1 MVVFENIVF
10 KNDNGCDNNN
20 SVISVE
26 SSIKNQEKQ
35 HIQRSNILMR
45 LSKRFSNLSKSTTI
59 PMENFPSISSPQLPP
74 LPSSSSSFERQNSSE
89 SDLSLSK
96 LDIID
101 DYSNIQ
107 RNNTLQKTTDL
118 NISKRK
124 ATFPTSQQLTESF
137 QNFYSRFSLRRST
150 LKTNS
155 SSSSNTIIQTAS
167 SSSST
172 IDSNQRLTQHFSTS
186 NRKSI
191 FSCCLHCFS
200 IRHESSTDMN
210 IPRHQHDTTTKK
222 TEHNIRLQLSFQY
235 NIHRREFIVTVH
247 GARDLSI
254 QQGSFACQLC
264 IQYGRDS
271 LSKEQKCTKPQ
282 ICSSGICTWNQRLI
296 FFDINTLDNL
306 SLWAKLIDLD
316 RNQEILGEICIPL
329 NDKKI
334 NLNGQPEWYNLIS
347 KYSLLQTK
355 NSQFNDSDT
364 SEIEQHE
371 SSSSNRRLPTIN
383 ANNELLP
390 TMIDT
395 ITTSN
400 RKRQLPNI
408 PAAQLHANR
417 EKVSQDLIQK
427 ATQLKLRLHMQQQQQ
442 QRTLNETNLNEKRQ
456 MYEDRIQIF
465 NNEINH
471 PINKISSI
479 PSQRSSFQSSKSI
492 DTDSPQL
499 HPTSILSKPYD
510 SMTNLVQKPSS
521 IISTI
526 PTTLINSGLLKE
538 KTSSR
543 PRIPIIRDKSAPNP
557 PYLNPSL
564 SRRTTTAGQY
574 RMDIEKSKLKSFEE
588 RYKKNI
594 KKRESSETPG
604 DDVDSDGSELSTVSK
619 ISSVSMLSTQS
630 ERPRTIRKQ
639 GPHTRPNDHHHNFH
653 RNDVVQLNEEELRQ
667 MAMRT
672 HDTITTIQ
680 PISTPINIKNDSNT
694 QISTSSSTPIDKLIN
709 TSVTNK
715 SDLRNDGTLSDSILS
730 TQPESNKKRRPSMS
744 SKALVILGLSKK
756 TNSASNLGY
765 GKRFGFQRSEEI
777 GVQPH
782 LRSRTL
788 QRQTSKENETPSNAP
803 TADSTQSSLVLSH
816 QRDQYHSMPHDMK
829 LWSGGLK
836 LPHEHQF
843 AEFIEGL
850 GTGQLVG
857 RQVLAS
863 PCHGEIQVGV
873 RDQHGLLEVEIV
885 RARNLLQKA
894 LYKMPPAPYVKV
906 YLLDGKTCVEKQ
918 RTRTTRRTLDP
929 LIQQI
934 LIFKENYREK
944 VLQISVWGDYGKL
957 DRKVFMG
964 VCQIHL
970 EELHLNSSAQVLD
983 WYKLFSANSLMNNYT
998 IVQQSPKGK
1007 TSITTNDLHS
1017 ALKNNSRS

>member
-1 MVVFENIVF
+1 MTLTKQPSARMVVFENIVF
-10 KNDNGCDNNN
+10 KNDNGSDNDN

-26 SSIKNQEKQ
+26 PSIKVQEKQ
-35 HIQRSNILMR
+35 HIQRPNVLMR
-45 LSKRFSNLSKSTTI
+45 LSKKFSNFPKLTV
-59 PMENFPSISSPQLPP
+59 PMENFPSISLSQPTILVSP
-74 LPSSSSSFERQNSSE
+74 PSSPFERQNSSE

-96 LDIID
+96 LDIND
-101 DYSNIQ
+101 DYSGIQQNNI
-107 RNNTLQKTTDL
+107 LQKTTDL
-118 NISKRK
+118 NINKRK
-124 ATFPTSQQLTESF
+124 LSFPTSQQLTESF
-137 QNFYSRFSLRRST
+137 QNFYSRFSLKRST
-150 LKTNS
+150 MKINS
-155 SSSSNTIIQTAS
+155 SSSSNIITQNA
-167 SSSST
+167 SSST
-172 IDSNQRLTQHFSTS
+172 ID
-186 NRKSI
+186 K
-191 FSCCLHCFS
+191 
-200 IRHESSTDMN
+200 
-210 IPRHQHDTTTKK
+210 HDTTTKK
-222 TEHNIRLQLSFQY
+222 NEHNIRLQLSFQY

-247 GARDLSI
+247 GARDLTI
-254 QQGSFACQLC
+254 QQGSFACQLS

-282 ICSSGICTWNQRLI
+282 ACSSGICTWNQRLI
-296 FFDINTLDNL
+296 FFDIDTLDNL

-316 RNQEILGEICIPL
+316 RNQEILGEIYISL
-329 NDKKI
+329 NDKKL

-347 KYSLLQTK
+347 KYSSLHQLQIK
-355 NSQFNDSDT
+355 NFQLNDSDT

-371 SSSSNRRLPTIN
+371 SSFNRILPTIN

-442 QRTLNETNLNEKRQ
+442 QQQQRTLNETNLNEKRL

-465 NNEINH
+465 NNEANR
-471 PINKISSI
+471 PISKIPSISS
-479 PSQRSSFQSSKSI
+479 QRTSFQSSKSI
-492 DTDSPQL
+492 DTDSPNIHQ
-499 HPTSILSKPYD
+499 TSILTKPYD
-510 SMTNLVQKPSS
+510 SMTNLTEKPSS
-521 IISTI
+521 VISSTI
-526 PTTLINSGLLKE
+526 TKATTTTNSGLLKE
-538 KTSSR
+538 KTPSR
-543 PRIPIIRDKSAPNP
+543 PRIPIIRDKSAPNA

-564 SRRTTTAGQY
+564 SRRTTTAGQA

-630 ERPRTIRKQ
+630 ERPRTTRKQ
-639 GPHTRPNDHHHNFH
+639 GTHTRPNDHHQHNFN

-672 HDTITTIQ
+672 HDTITTTQ
-680 PISTPINIKNDSNT
+680 TAAPTPTPLTTTTNAKNDPNT
-694 QISTSSSTPIDKLIN
+694 QISTSSSTPIDKLVN
-709 TSVTNK
+709 TSITNK
-715 SDLRNDGTLSDSILS
+715 SDLRNDGTLSDSVLS

-782 LRSRTL
+782 LRNRTL
-788 QRQTSKENETPSNAP
+788 QRQTSKENETPSSAP
-803 TADSTQSSLVLSH
+803 PSDSSQSSLALSH

-863 PCHGEIQVGV
+863 PCHGEIQVGL
-873 RDQHGLLEVEIV
+873 RDQHSLIEVEIV

-894 LYKMPPAPYVKV
+894 LYKLPPAPYVKV

-929 LIQQI
+929 LIQQT
-934 LIFKENYREK
+934 LIFKESYREK

-964 VCQIHL
+964 VCQINL

-1007 TSITTNDLHS
+1007 SSMTTTDS
-1017 ALKNNSRS
+1017 YSSFKNNSRS

>member
-1 MVVFENIVF
+1 MTLTKQPSTRMVVFENIVF
-10 KNDNGCDNNN
+10 KNDNGCINDN
-20 SVISVE
+20 SVIFVE

-35 HIQRSNILMR
+35 NIQRPNVLIR
-45 LSKRFSNLSKSTTI
+45 LSKKISNISKTKI
-59 PMENFPSISSPQLPP
+59 PIENFPPPISSLTQSPSLPP
-74 LPSSSSSFERQNSSE
+74 TSCISPPSSPFERQNSSE

-101 DYSNIQ
+101 DYSGIQ
-107 RNNTLQKTTDL
+107 RINTLEKITDL
-118 NISKRK
+118 NNNKRK
-124 ATFPTSQQLTESF
+124 LSFPTSQRLTESF
-137 QNFYSRFSLRRST
+137 QNFYSRFSFKRST
-150 LKTNS
+150 IKIN
-155 SSSSNTIIQTAS
+155 SSSNTIAQNA
-167 SSSST
+167 SSST
-172 IDSNQRLTQHFSTS
+172 ID
-186 NRKSI
+186 K
-191 FSCCLHCFS
+191 
-200 IRHESSTDMN
+200 
-210 IPRHQHDTTTKK
+210 HDTTTKK
-222 TEHNIRLQLSFQY
+222 IEHYIRLQLSFQY
-235 NIHRREFIVTVH
+235 NIHRREFIVIVH
-247 GARDLSI
+247 DARDLII
-254 QQGSFACQLC
+254 QQGSFACQLS

-282 ICSSGICTWNQRLI
+282 TCSSGICTWNQRII
-296 FFDINTLDNL
+296 FFDIDTLDNL
-306 SLWAKLIDLD
+306 SLWIKLIDLD
-316 RNQEILGEICIPL
+316 RNQEILGEIYISL
-329 NDKKI
+329 NDKKL

-355 NSQFNDSDT
+355 NFQLNDSDT

-371 SSSSNRRLPTIN
+371 PSFNRILPTIN
-383 ANNELLP
+383 ANNEILP

-442 QRTLNETNLNEKRQ
+442 QQRTLNETNINEKRQ

-465 NNEINH
+465 NNESNR
-471 PINKISSI
+471 PINKISTIS
-479 PSQRSSFQSSKSI
+479 SQRSSFQSSKSI
-492 DTDSPQL
+492 DTDSPHIHQ
-499 HPTSILSKPYD
+499 TSISIKPYD
-510 SMTNLVQKPSS
+510 SMTNLTEKPSS
-521 IISTI
+521 
-526 PTTLINSGLLKE
+526 TTTTTTTINSGLLKE
-538 KTSSR
+538 KTPSR

-564 SRRTTTAGQY
+564 TRRTTTTTSGQS
-574 RMDIEKSKLKSFEE
+574 RLDMEKAKLKSFEE
-588 RYKKNI
+588 RYRKNI
-594 KKRESSETPG
+594 KKRDSSETPG

-630 ERPRTIRKQ
+630 ERPRNTRKL
-639 GPHTRPNDHHHNFH
+639 GTHTRSNDHHHQHNFH
-653 RNDVVQLNEEELRQ
+653 RNEVVQLNEEELRQ

-672 HDTITTIQ
+672 HDTITTTQ
-680 PISTPINIKNDSNT
+680 TTPSTITTTANTKNDPNT
-694 QISTSSSTPIDKLIN
+694 QISTSSSTPIDKRIN

-715 SDLRNDGTLSDSILS
+715 SDLRNDGTLSDSVLS

-782 LRSRTL
+782 LRSRI
-788 QRQTSKENETPSNAP
+788 QRQTSKENETPASAP
-803 TADSTQSSLVLSH
+803 PSDSSQSPLTLSR

-863 PCHGEIQVGV
+863 PCHGEIQVGL
-873 RDQHGLLEVEIV
+873 RDQHTLLEVEIV

-906 YLLDGKTCVEKQ
+906 YLLDGKTCLEKQ

-929 LIQQI
+929 LIQQT

-964 VCQIHL
+964 VCQINL

-1007 TSITTNDLHS
+1007 TSLTTTESHNS
-1017 ALKNNSRS
+1017 FKNNSRS

>member
-1 MVVFENIVF
+1 MTLTKQPSARMVVFENIVF
-10 KNDNGCDNNN
+10 KNDNGSDNDN

-26 SSIKNQEKQ
+26 PSIKVQEKQ
-35 HIQRSNILMR
+35 HIQRPNVLMR
-45 LSKRFSNLSKSTTI
+45 LSKKFSNFPKLTV
-59 PMENFPSISSPQLPP
+59 PMENFPSISLSQPTILVSP
-74 LPSSSSSFERQNSSE
+74 PSSPFERQNSSE

-96 LDIID
+96 LDIND
-101 DYSNIQ
+101 DYSGIQQNNI
-107 RNNTLQKTTDL
+107 LQKTTDL
-118 NISKRK
+118 NINKRK
-124 ATFPTSQQLTESF
+124 LSFPTSQQLTESF
-137 QNFYSRFSLRRST
+137 QNFYSRFSLKRST
-150 LKTNS
+150 MKINS
-155 SSSSNTIIQTAS
+155 SSSSNIITQNA
-167 SSSST
+167 SSST
-172 IDSNQRLTQHFSTS
+172 ID
-186 NRKSI
+186 K
-191 FSCCLHCFS
+191 
-200 IRHESSTDMN
+200 
-210 IPRHQHDTTTKK
+210 HDTTTKK
-222 TEHNIRLQLSFQY
+222 NEHNIRLQLSFQY

-247 GARDLSI
+247 GARDLTI
-254 QQGSFACQLC
+254 QQGSFACQLS

-282 ICSSGICTWNQRLI
+282 ACSSGICTWNQRLI
-296 FFDINTLDNL
+296 FFDIDTLDNL

-316 RNQEILGEICIPL
+316 RNQEILGEIYISL
-329 NDKKI
+329 NDKKL

-347 KYSLLQTK
+347 KYSSLHQLQIK
-355 NSQFNDSDT
+355 NFQLNDSDT

-371 SSSSNRRLPTIN
+371 SSFNRILPTIN

-442 QRTLNETNLNEKRQ
+442 RTLNETNLNEKRL

-465 NNEINH
+465 NNEANR
-471 PINKISSI
+471 PISKIPSISS
-479 PSQRSSFQSSKSI
+479 QRTSFQSSKSI
-492 DTDSPQL
+492 DTDSPNIHQ
-499 HPTSILSKPYD
+499 TSILPKPYD
-510 SMTNLVQKPSS
+510 SMTNLTEKPSS
-521 IISTI
+521 VISS
-526 PTTLINSGLLKE
+526 TTTKATTTTTNSGLLKE
-538 KTSSR
+538 KTPSR
-543 PRIPIIRDKSAPNP
+543 PRIPIIRDKSAPNA

-564 SRRTTTAGQY
+564 SRRTTTAGQA

-630 ERPRTIRKQ
+630 ERPRTTRKQ
-639 GPHTRPNDHHHNFH
+639 GTHTRPNDHHQHNFN

-672 HDTITTIQ
+672 HDTITTTQ
-680 PISTPINIKNDSNT
+680 TAAPTPTPLTTTTNAKNDPNT
-694 QISTSSSTPIDKLIN
+694 QISTSSSTPIDKLVN
-709 TSVTNK
+709 TSITNK
-715 SDLRNDGTLSDSILS
+715 SDLRNDGTLSDSVLS

-782 LRSRTL
+782 LRNRTL
-788 QRQTSKENETPSNAP
+788 QRQTSKENETPSSAP
-803 TADSTQSSLVLSH
+803 PSDSSQSSLALSH

-863 PCHGEIQVGV
+863 PCHGEIQVGL
-873 RDQHGLLEVEIV
+873 RDQHSLIEVEIV

-894 LYKMPPAPYVKV
+894 LYKLPPAPYVKV

-929 LIQQI
+929 LIQQT
-934 LIFKENYREK
+934 LIFKESYREK

-964 VCQIHL
+964 VCQINL

-1007 TSITTNDLHS
+1007 SSMTTTDS
-1017 ALKNNSRS
+1017 YSSFKNNSRS

>member
-1 MVVFENIVF
+1 MTLTKQPSARMVVFENIVF
-10 KNDNGCDNNN
+10 KNDNGSDNDN

-26 SSIKNQEKQ
+26 PSIKVQEKQ
-35 HIQRSNILMR
+35 HIQRPNVLMR
-45 LSKRFSNLSKSTTI
+45 LSKKFSNFPKLTV
-59 PMENFPSISSPQLPP
+59 PMENFPSISLSQPTILVSP
-74 LPSSSSSFERQNSSE
+74 PSSPFERQNSSE

-96 LDIID
+96 LDIND
-101 DYSNIQ
+101 DYSGIQQNNI
-107 RNNTLQKTTDL
+107 LQKTTDL
-118 NISKRK
+118 NINKRK
-124 ATFPTSQQLTESF
+124 LSFPTSQQLTESF
-137 QNFYSRFSLRRST
+137 QNFYSRFSLKRST
-150 LKTNS
+150 MKINS
-155 SSSSNTIIQTAS
+155 SSSSNIITQNA
-167 SSSST
+167 SSST
-172 IDSNQRLTQHFSTS
+172 ID
-186 NRKSI
+186 K
-191 FSCCLHCFS
+191 
-200 IRHESSTDMN
+200 
-210 IPRHQHDTTTKK
+210 HDTTTKK
-222 TEHNIRLQLSFQY
+222 NEHNIRLQLSFQY

-247 GARDLSI
+247 GARDLTI
-254 QQGSFACQLC
+254 QQGSFACQLS

-282 ICSSGICTWNQRLI
+282 ACSSGICTWNQRLI
-296 FFDINTLDNL
+296 FFDIDTLDNL

-316 RNQEILGEICIPL
+316 RNQEILGEIYISL
-329 NDKKI
+329 NDKKL

-347 KYSLLQTK
+347 KYSSLHQLQIK
-355 NSQFNDSDT
+355 NFQLNDSDT

-371 SSSSNRRLPTIN
+371 SSFNRILPTIN

-442 QRTLNETNLNEKRQ
+442 QQRTLNETNLNEKRL

-465 NNEINH
+465 NNEANR
-471 PINKISSI
+471 PISKIPSISS
-479 PSQRSSFQSSKSI
+479 QRTSFQSSKSI
-492 DTDSPQL
+492 DTDSPNIHQ
-499 HPTSILSKPYD
+499 TSILTKPYD
-510 SMTNLVQKPSS
+510 SMTNLTEKPSS
-521 IISTI
+521 VISSS
-526 PTTLINSGLLKE
+526 TTKATTTTNSGLLKE
-538 KTSSR
+538 KTPSR
-543 PRIPIIRDKSAPNP
+543 PRIPIIRDKSAPNA

-564 SRRTTTAGQY
+564 SRRTTTAGQA

-630 ERPRTIRKQ
+630 ERPRTTRKQ
-639 GPHTRPNDHHHNFH
+639 GTHTRPNDHHQHNFN

-672 HDTITTIQ
+672 HDTITTTQ
-680 PISTPINIKNDSNT
+680 TAAPTPTPLTTTTNAKNDPNT
-694 QISTSSSTPIDKLIN
+694 QISTSSSTPIDKLVN
-709 TSVTNK
+709 TSITNK
-715 SDLRNDGTLSDSILS
+715 SDLRNDGTLSDSVLS

-782 LRSRTL
+782 LRNRTL
-788 QRQTSKENETPSNAP
+788 QRQTSKENETPSSAP
-803 TADSTQSSLVLSH
+803 PSDSSQSSLALSH

-863 PCHGEIQVGV
+863 PCHGEIQVGL
-873 RDQHGLLEVEIV
+873 RDQHSLIEVEIV

-894 LYKMPPAPYVKV
+894 LYKLPPAPYVKV

-929 LIQQI
+929 LIQQT
-934 LIFKENYREK
+934 LIFKESYREK

-964 VCQIHL
+964 VCQINL

-1007 TSITTNDLHS
+1007 SSMTTTDS
-1017 ALKNNSRS
+1017 YSSFKNNSRS